1 MNLQQKLQNRIKGAK
16 FRIINE
22 IMTKNK
28 KIKLKNTD
36 IKEYHDGYTQQVN
49 KWTYDPIYDIIEYLK
64 QYSNLTI
71 ADVGCGQ
78 AKISKYFQCNTKKEN
93 FSEVNTSEDSNSK
106 DDEDISNEYNNKYNK
121 KDNINNKDK
130 NSINKHNK
138 RDNMRKYNHKILSFD
153 LYPTSKEVI
162 KCDMEDLKLK
172 DKTTDIIIFCLSLMK
187 INIYKT
193 IKESNRVLKNN
204 GKLIITEVLSR
215 IISVKEFICQ
225 VENMGFKILKVRN
238 KNKYFINFIFIKIK
252 DILKENVMEEG
263 VSDSD
268 MLEGV
273 SDSDMLEGV

>member
-78 AKISKYFQCNTKKEN
+78 AKISKYFQSNTKKEN
-93 FSEVNTSEDSNSK
+93 FSEANTSEDSNSK

-162 KCDMEDLKLK
+162 KCD
-172 DKTTDIIIFCLSLMK
+172 
-187 INIYKT
+187 
-193 IKESNRVLKNN
+193 
-204 GKLIITEVLSR
+204 
-215 IISVKEFICQ
+215 
-225 VENMGFKILKVRN
+225 
-238 KNKYFINFIFIKIK
+238 
-252 DILKENVMEEG
+252 
-263 VSDSD
+263 
-268 MLEGV
+268 
-273 SDSDMLEGV
+273 